1 MFDQEHYDLCIDS
14 EYPGFKE
21 LFKLISLLNDKIK
34 IEELTLSEFMSNTS
48 SLCFDSD
55 SDSDS
60 DSD

>member
-1 MFDQEHYDLCIDS
+1 M
-14 EYPGFKE
+14 
-21 LFKLISLLNDKIK
+21 IK
-34 IEELTLSEFMSNTS
+34 YKKEELTLSEFMSNTS